1 MNGLNVMLQ
10 PGRAVTNTWWC
21 RVVETK
27 DVQTTEPRRVTDS
40 RRYHC
45 VNMR

>member
-1 MNGLNVMLQ
+1 MNGVNVMLP
-10 PGRAVTNTWWC
+10 PGRAVASSWCC

-40 RRYHC
+40 RRYHPL
-45 VNMR
+45 NLR